1 MSAPSPTTRPASKAE
16 VPGATPQDRLRDLL
30 HILEMLAHER
40 RDPQCAVR
48 IFEQIFDLM
57 RVQSRL
63 ESGDEDE
70 RANGDPV
77 ALAPSSGLSR

>member
-1 MSAPSPTTRPASKAE
+1 MAAPSPTARPLSKAE
-16 VPGATPQDRLRDLL
+16 VPGAAPQDRLRDLL

-40 RDPQCAVR
+40 RDPQCAVP
-48 IFEQIFDLM
+48 IFEQIFDLL

-70 RANGDPV
+70 GANRDPV
-77 ALAPSSGLSR
+77 ALGPPSGYSR